1 MESRLRSGL
10 YLIAFLSADF
20 GSQCDAGA
28 SVEKLRK
35 LLHPVGTSA
44 ESSIPCSTRQRAASD
59 GTPFF
64 NMPNLRNLLRLCLP
78 NSIISVRH
86 THFEVR
92 ASIISMMLASSLWRI
107 FPLSDLLKS
116 GTDEENS
123 FSLYKILSG
132 EPNLFTTFVIWLC
145 ASTTI
150 ESTWSSGLIW
160 FITIWF
166 ATIKLRKI
174 YHSTY
179 LLDWL
184 FYWKSKKWISSEAYY
199 PTIKSLHELWT
210 VEAKSTLT
218 TLGSTP
224 YKITTFLNEQR
235 NPKWKIRDYLA
246 KIYFK
251 VIAVLKN
258 ILIFAPENEKGA
270 IAQLVEQR
278 TENPCVPGSIPGGT
292 TQAKVKSLILTEL
305 AIFLLVTTGRS
316 HYNSHYLNR
325 YKPR

>member
-1 MESRLRSGL
+1 MWCRGFGGKTSQTPASCRHKCRIIYTVLYAAESRLGWDTIL
-10 YLIAFLSADF
+10 QYAQFAEFIKIVPAEFYYLGSA
-20 GSQCDAGA
+20 
-28 SVEKLRK
+28 
-35 LLHPVGTSA
+35 
-44 ESSIPCSTRQRAASD
+44 
-59 GTPFF
+59 
-64 NMPNLRNLLRLCLP
+64 
-78 NSIISVRH
+78 H

-174 YHSTY
+174 CHPTY

-235 NPKWKIRDYLA
+235 NPKWK
-246 KIYFK
+246 
-251 VIAVLKN
+251 
-258 ILIFAPENEKGA
+258 
-270 IAQLVEQR
+270 
-278 TENPCVPGSIPGGT
+278 
-292 TQAKVKSLILTEL
+292 
-305 AIFLLVTTGRS
+305 S
-316 HYNSHYLNR
+316 HV
-325 YKPR
+325 